1 MKSSKTGH
9 GSYSLLR
16 QANTNNSHVTNSAD
30 MLHVLPPI
38 HKLRRSIQRFHKQAS
53 PLTQQHQLNKRFAD
67 HWERQLNKFMKDLN
81 ISDSSTGSIPAVG
94 GEKYLDDQDEN
105 PLALSRL
112 HKVDAYSHTVIKKL
126 PDSAQNL
133 SLLLNSVDQRAAKS
147 GMTNWKS
154 RGTLRS
160 FSPMTDTSKAH
171 CLQPQT
177 LEQLVNDLEPL
188 DRKNSPRIS
197 MEPHDTQDRRNLRR
211 KPRQTRKSSLRK
223 PKCLAECDERS
234 SKPKIEHVF
243 ALLKP
248 TERSQSHFPFDPTD
262 ENIGGQNASNVGML
276 SNRQISSEEEAFGSA
291 VRRSPA
297 TVGFEAF
304 RDRRQSLFA
313 LQQLRL
319 ANQRRLESEWET
331 ELSQSSGA
339 RKFRVLYY
347 TYRFVE
353 LTIRVLLRHR
363 GLLNT
368 VRDSRYFS
376 YSQPSA
382 PTEVQPISCP
392 LLQATLRSFMFIG
405 PQLKSNQNQ
414 VTCISDPPLYGTQ
427 LPFYMKSLRIGPK
440 PIAFTKQIE
449 SGGKR
454 TGSRSPSFR
463 RPRFISRSISVKM
476 RTKRAW
482 SSAIFP
488 QRLLADEVLDN
499 RKDLLVKLR
508 ITFKQIIASITRNVI
523 GDNDFHNIRKFQLLS
538 LLTNIVRDRCRD
550 LYQVNHS
557 CDACLCR
564 SNQLNDREATL
575 LEHIQDSACYTIVVY
590 TYAIEKREQGMMVS
604 SQMLRDPIQ
613 DTLITHNYEK
623 ENFVV
628 IVVVYL
634 IRKYVFF
641 SNGARKFLNYPSLNT
656 LYKYWLE
663 DKVSWVD
670 YEADKND

>member
-9 GSYSLLR
+9 EKCSLLR
-16 QANTNNSHVTNSAD
+16 QANTNNSYVTNSAD
-30 MLHVLPPI
+30 MLQVLPPI

-53 PLTQQHQLNKRFAD
+53 PLTQQQQLNKQFAD
-67 HWERQLNKFMKDLN
+67 HWERQLNKFVKDLN
-81 ISDSSTGSIPAVG
+81 ISDSSNGSIPAVG
-94 GEKYLDDQDEN
+94 AEKYLDDQDEN
-105 PLALSRL
+105 PLALSGL
-112 HKVDAYSHTVIKKL
+112 HKLDASPHTVIKKL

-133 SLLLNSVDQRAAKS
+133 SLLLNSIDQRAAKS
-147 GMTNWKS
+147 GMANWKS
-154 RGTLRS
+154 SSTLRS
-160 FSPMTDTSKAH
+160 FSPMTDTSTAH

-177 LEQLVNDLEPL
+177 LEQLVKDLEPL
-188 DRKNSPRIS
+188 DKKNSPRLS
-197 MEPHDTQDRRNLRR
+197 KEDHDTQTQRKLRR
-211 KPRQTRKSSLRK
+211 ELRQTRNTPPRK
-223 PKCLAECDERS
+223 PKYLADCGERS
-234 SKPKIEHVF
+234 PKPAVEHVL

-248 TERSQSHFPFDPTD
+248 TGRSQSHFPFDPVD
-262 ENIGGQNASNVGML
+262 ENIGGQNASNAGKL
-276 SNRQISSEEEAFGSA
+276 YYRQVSSEEEALGLT
-291 VRRSPA
+291 VHRSPA
-297 TVGFEAF
+297 TVGFEAA

-331 ELSQSSGA
+331 ELSQASGA

-368 VRDSRYFS
+368 VRDSRYCS

-405 PQLKSNQNQ
+405 PQPKSNQTQ
-414 VTCISDPPLYGTQ
+414 ATCISDPPLYGTQ
-427 LPFYMKSLRIGPK
+427 LPFYMRSLRIGPK
-440 PIAFTKQIE
+440 PTAFTKQIVC
-449 SGGKR
+449 GGKR
-454 TGSRSPSFR
+454 TGSRSPSFM
-463 RPRFISRSISVKM
+463 RPRFISRTTSVRM

-482 SSAIFP
+482 SSAIIP
-488 QRLLADEVLDN
+488 QGLLADAVLDN
-499 RKDLLVKLR
+499 RKELLVKLR
-508 ITFKQIIASITRNVI
+508 ITLKQIIASVTRNVI

-557 CDACLCR
+557 CNACLCR

-575 LEHIQDSACYTIVVY
+575 LEQIQDSACYTFVVY
-590 TYAIEKREQGMMVS
+590 TYAIEKREQGMIVS
-604 SQMLRDPIQ
+604 TQMLRDPTQ

-641 SNGARKFLNYPSLNT
+641 SNGARKFLNYPNLNT

-670 YEADKND
+670 CESDKND

>member
-1 MKSSKTGH
+1 MKSSKTSH
-9 GSYSLLR
+9 ENYSLLR
-16 QANTNNSHVTNSAD
+16 QANTNNSYVTNFAD

-53 PLTQQHQLNKRFAD
+53 PLTHQQQLNKRFAE
-67 HWERQLNKFMKDLN
+67 HWERQLNKFLKDLN
-81 ISDSSTGSIPAVG
+81 ISDSSNGSISAVG
-94 GEKYLDDQDEN
+94 AEKYLDDQDEN
-105 PLALSRL
+105 PFALSGL
-112 HKVDAYSHTVIKKL
+112 HKLDASSHTMNKEL

-133 SLLLNSVDQRAAKS
+133 SLLLNSIDQRAAKS
-147 GMTNWKS
+147 EMTNWKS
-154 RGTLRS
+154 HGTLRS
-160 FSPMTDTSKAH
+160 FSPMTDTAIPN

-177 LEQLVNDLEPL
+177 IEQLVNDLEPL
-188 DRKNSPRIS
+188 DRKNSSRIS
-197 MEPHDTQDRRNLRR
+197 KVVHETQAQR
-211 KPRQTRKSSLRK
+211 KLCRELRQTRKSSPRK
-223 PKCLAECDERS
+223 PKYLADSGERFP
-234 SKPKIEHVF
+234 KPQVEHVL

-248 TERSQSHFPFDPTD
+248 KKRNQIHFPLDPTD
-262 ENIGGQNASNVGML
+262 ENIGGQNASNVGTL
-276 SNRQISSEEEAFGSA
+276 SHRQSSSEEEAFGST
-291 VRRSPA
+291 VRRSPS
-297 TVGFEAF
+297 TVGFEAV

-331 ELSQSSGA
+331 ELCQASGA

-363 GLLNT
+363 GLLNM
-368 VRDSRYFS
+368 VRYSRYCS

-392 LLQATLRSFMFIG
+392 LLQATLKSFMFIG

-427 LPFYMKSLRIGPK
+427 LPFYMRSLRIGPK
-440 PIAFTKQIE
+440 PTAFNKQIE

-454 TGSRSPSFR
+454 TGSRSPSLWR
-463 RPRFISRSISVKM
+463 SRFISRTANVKM
-476 RTKRAW
+476 RTKKRAW
-482 SSAIFP
+482 SSAIIP
-488 QRLLADEVLDN
+488 QRLLSDAVLED
-499 RKDLLVKLR
+499 RKELLVKLR
-508 ITFKQIIASITRNVI
+508 ITLQQIIASVTRNVI

-550 LYQVNHS
+550 LYQVSHS

-564 SNQLNDREATL
+564 SNQLNNREATL
-575 LEHIQDSACYTIVVY
+575 LEQIQDSACYTIAVY

-604 SQMLRDPIQ
+604 SQMLRDPTQ
-613 DTLITHNYEK
+613 DTMITHSYEK

-641 SNGARKFLNYPSLNT
+641 SNGARKFPNYANLNT
-656 LYKYWLE
+656 LY
-663 DKVSWVD
+663 
-670 YEADKND
+670 N